1 MVEVGS
7 SGVLFI
13 TVGILVGAVLGVL
26 VMLLIHFK
34 KMHLQRESLLTTSND
49 LSALTRTH
57 AQLLSDFKQLQDKYL
72 SADSALQSLA
82 IDKEVLEKEK
92 VLLLAQYEERKEI
105 LGKVENQMKVEFE
118 ALARRSLDQN
128 SIQLSHLHKNSLAD
142 ILNPLKERI
151 TGFEQKVAATYEQE
165 ARERLLLKKEIHD
178 LVDLNLQL
186 STEAQNLTK
195 ALKGDNKVQ
204 GNWGEMVL
212 AKILESSGLREGHEY
227 TAQARD
233 MALRSAE
240 GKRLQP
246 DIIVNLPEG
255 KHLIIDAKVSLTA
268 YERWVEEEDPARGT
282 SLMKQHLDSIHT
294 HIKSLSEKHYQH
306 LDGVNSPDFV
316 LMFMPVEPAFSVAVQ
331 AKPDLFSQAWER
343 KIVLVSPTT
352 LLATLKTVA
361 SIWKLEL
368 QNRNAQEIARQGGL
382 LYDKF
387 VGFVEEL
394 QRVGK
399 YLDAANSSYEDAYKK
414 LKDGKGALIPKAEKL
429 RELGAQTRKRLSP

>member
-1 MVEVGS
+1 MMEVS
-7 SGVLFI
+7 SAEMLWLGL
-13 TVGILVGAVLGVL
+13 GILIGGLLGAMAML
-26 VMLLIHFK
+26 VIHLRKIQQTKENSLTATTQLSSIQEQFSQ
-34 KMHLQRESLLTTSND
+34 LQKE
-49 LSALTRTH
+49 
-57 AQLLSDFKQLQDKYL
+57 FKQLQDKYL
-72 SADSALQSLA
+72 SSDSALQSLA

-92 VLLLAQYEERKEI
+92 KLLIDQFGEREKVLE
-105 LGKVENQMKVEFE
+105 KVEKQMKVEFE
-118 ALARRSLDQN
+118 ALARRSLSQN
-128 SIQLSHLHKNSLAD
+128 SIQLSHLHKDSLAD

-151 TGFEQKVAATYEQE
+151 TDFEQKVASTYEKE

-178 LVDLNLQL
+178 LVELNLQL

-227 TAQARD
+227 TAQAKD
-233 MALRSAE
+233 LSLQSAE

-246 DIIVNLPEG
+246 DIIINLPEG
-255 KHLIIDAKVSLTA
+255 KHLIIDAKVSLIA
-268 YERWVEEEDPARGT
+268 YERWVEEEEKELRT
-282 SLMKQHLDSIHT
+282 QYMRKHLESILT

-306 LDGVNSPDFV
+306 LNGVNSPDFV
-316 LMFMPVEPAFSVAVQ
+316 LMFMPLEPAFSIAVQ
-331 AKPDLFSQAWER
+331 SKPEIFSYAWER

-368 QNRNAQEIARQGGL
+368 QNRNAQEIAKQGGL

-387 VGFVEEL
+387 VGFVEDL

-399 YLDAANSSYEDAYKK
+399 YLDSAQNSYEDAYKK
-414 LKDGKGALIPKAEKL
+414 LKDGKGALITKAEKL
-429 RELGAQTRKRLSP
+429 RELGAQNRKRLES